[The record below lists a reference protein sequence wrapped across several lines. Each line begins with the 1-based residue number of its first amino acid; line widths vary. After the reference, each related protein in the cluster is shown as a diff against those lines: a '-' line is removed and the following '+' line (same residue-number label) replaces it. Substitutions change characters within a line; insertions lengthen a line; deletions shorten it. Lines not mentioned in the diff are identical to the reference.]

1 MKLSICLSY
10 DWAEKN
16 LGVAN
21 FWVDDAGLL
30 LRVDKIFLV
39 VISRVWKTAR
49 ATLASMLEQVCVT
62 ARIQRLD
69 CFTTATLGE
78 NHTLMIC
85 CSLLLDGNP
94 QFATKFDPKALVV
107 QKLTHDKNSLQASK
121 GKHDHLQNS
130 SWTISK
136 PRLDH
141 NMKLS
146 GKLKSF
152 SLFVTVYWQQEFQ
165 LPQVKL
171 FGRICGIWVTT
182 TIIMRVINSLLYL
195 IMMHIKQ
202 N

>member
-1 MKLSICLSY
+1 MMVRLRTTICSSWADYRGYEDRVSGVYLEALFIYLNDNFSKVTEVMKLSICLSY

-85 CSLLLDGNP
+85 CSLLGTGNP
-94 QFATKFDPKALVV
+94 QFAMKFDPKAW
-107 QKLTHDKNSLQASK
+107 A
-121 GKHDHLQNS
+121 
-130 SWTISK
+130 
-136 PRLDH
+136 
-141 NMKLS
+141 
-146 GKLKSF
+146 
-152 SLFVTVYWQQEFQ
+152 E
-165 LPQVKL
+165 
-171 FGRICGIWVTT
+171 
-182 TIIMRVINSLLYL
+182 
-195 IMMHIKQ
+195 
-202 N
+202 

>member
-136 PRLDH
+136 PPLDH
-141 NMKLS
+141 YMKLWGLQAMRIFFIVCHCYIGS
-146 GKLKSF
+146 KNFNCHKWNCLEE
-152 SLFVTVYWQQEFQ
+152 FVAFE
-165 LPQVKL
+165 
-171 FGRICGIWVTT
+171 
-182 TIIMRVINSLLYL
+182 
-195 IMMHIKQ
+195 
-202 N
+202 